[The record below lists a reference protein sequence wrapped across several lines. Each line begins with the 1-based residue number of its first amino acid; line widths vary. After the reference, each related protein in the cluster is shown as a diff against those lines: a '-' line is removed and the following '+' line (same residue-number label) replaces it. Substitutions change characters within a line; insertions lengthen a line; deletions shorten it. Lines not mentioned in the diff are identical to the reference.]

1 MSKKSGRLRIE
12 YRSPHEL
19 RPRADNAKVHSPQQ
33 IKKLKKSL
41 ERFGFVNPVL
51 ISDDNE
57 IIGGHG
63 RVEAAKEVGLPLIPT
78 VRLSSLTPAERLAYN
93 LADNRLAELARYDR
107 DLLAVQLEELT
118 SLGFDEIEVTG
129 FSLADIDLRLEEAA
143 EKKDDTV
150 GPDDELPA
158 PRKNVV
164 SRRGDLWLLG
174 PHRLLCGDAT
184 AAADLRRLMD
194 GQQADTVLTDPPW
207 NLPTR
212 YFSGLGRHR
221 HPDFVMARG
230 EKSES
235 EFIDF
240 LATFLRLA
248 KSASKPGAIMFIF
261 MDWRHLFELLTAA
274 RAEQLLQKNLIVWAK
289 RNAGMGTF
297 YRSQHELIA
306 VFKNGDAPHL
316 NTFELGQHG
325 RHRSNL
331 WEYAGG
337 NSFHEGRAEE
347 LGMHPTCKPVALL
360 ADAIRDVSRRGAI
373 VLDPFAGSGS
383 TLIAAEKTGRRAYLL
398 EIDPVY
404 SDVIIRRF
412 EAYTGK
418 TARLDG
424 ESITFEEAENTRVVL
439 SKESI
444 NNIKS
449 E

>member
-1 MSKKSGRLRIE
+1 M
-12 YRSPHEL
+12 
-19 RPRADNAKVHSPQQ
+19 
-33 IKKLKKSL
+33 
-41 ERFGFVNPVL
+41 
-51 ISDDNE
+51 
-57 IIGGHG
+57 
-63 RVEAAKEVGLPLIPT
+63 
-78 VRLSSLTPAERLAYN
+78 
-93 LADNRLAELARYDR
+93 
-107 DLLAVQLEELT
+107 
-118 SLGFDEIEVTG
+118 
-129 FSLADIDLRLEEAA
+129 
-143 EKKDDTV
+143 
-150 GPDDELPA
+150 
-158 PRKNVV
+158 
-164 SRRGDLWLLG
+164 
-174 PHRLLCGDAT
+174 
-184 AAADLRRLMD
+184 
-194 GQQADTVLTDPPW
+194 VLTDPPW

-221 HPDFVMARG
+221 HPDFAMARG
-230 EKSES
+230 EKSEG
-235 EFIDF
+235 EFTEF
-240 LATFLRLA
+240 LSTFLRLA
-248 KSASKPGAIMFIF
+248 KEASKPGAIMFVF

-274 RAEQLLQKNLIVWAK
+274 RAQQLPQKNLIVWAK

-337 NSFHEGRAEE
+337 NSFHVGRAEE

-418 TARLDG
+418 TAQLDG
-424 ESITFEEAENTRVVL
+424 EGMTFEEAENTRVVRSNRMSDQQHQIRVRNAMARKPKTPRRGSDNKPDMRNNVSSSTTPSPEPEEEYKVGPGRPPKEHQWKPGQSGNPKGAKRKNRSLIPELKEEFERVFSQKLKVTQGDRQRLISRWVAGLEQL
-439 SKESI
+439 SIQFAKGDRHARRDVFYFAEKLGVDLLTSAKVVRRHALRRSSGDPRSLRGAANAGKGHLCI
-444 NNIKS
+444 RPCACAARTAR
-449 E
+449 